1 MILSHIQ
8 LADRLEIKEGK
19 VNFLVIED
27 KKNYREIIENL
38 SHIEEKEYEGFM
50 ILDEKGK
57 KVDSKKLVFVPGI
70 FGLSLSDKRIIKA
83 IEKRLVEAIQEEY
96 LEWVELRAK
105 LLGFMERMEET
116 IEFTLKKEEFTPESL
131 VKLMGY
137 GLLDEEKSVLDRMLH
152 FFAAMTDL
160 VGIKLFVMNDFF
172 DYLTE
177 EEYEKIKKSIELHE
191 FTILCLSVKEHRG
204 MEFKNILDRDWCLI

>member
-1 MILSHIQ
+1 MILTHNNF
-8 LADRLEIKEGK
+8 ADRLEIKEGK

-27 KKNYREIIENL
+27 KKNYREIVENL
-38 SHIEEKEYEGFM
+38 SHIEEKEYEGFT

-57 KVDSKKLVFVPGI
+57 KVDAKKLAFVPSI

-116 IEFTLKKEEFTPESL
+116 IEFTLGKEEFTPESL

-137 GLLDEEKSVLDRMLH
+137 DLLDEEKSVLDRILYY
-152 FFAAMTDL
+152 FTAMTDL
-160 VGIKLFVMNDFF
+160 AGIKLFVMNDFF
-172 DYLTE
+172 DYLAE
-177 EEYEKIKKSIELHE
+177 EEFEEIKKNIEIHE
-191 FTILCLSVKEHRG
+191 FTVLCLSVKEHG
-204 MEFKNILDRDWCLI
+204 KMEFKNILDRDWCLI